1 VARASSARARR
12 LRAEARAQR
21 RWLAP
26 GRIASESLGL
36 LLLTFSMLALL
47 ALASFEAADPI
58 FRMGHVE
65 NLGGPLGASLAGLLL
80 RGFGAGAYLLAV
92 LLGVVG
98 ARLVAG
104 LRAAREGPSFWV
116 GAALVLA
123 ASSAVPELL
132 RGLAPARFGS
142 LEGGGLGRLLAGGE
156 RALLS
161 AYGGLLLSALLAGAG
176 ALRLTGVPTSV
187 AVQAMLSGAAACG
200 RAGIALFAAAER
212 ALARVALARRRTAA
226 GIRRAIEDVRVWL
239 ERRRRRRR
247 VAQLREP
254 DPDLPGVLPATSLA
268 RFAEDAGDGEALEA
282 DADDVE
288 AELETDDEGEGSPAS
303 AGRASSITAGRGAPR
318 GVEPAIVDHRAARGA
333 AKPKQ
338 ESFSFPEDHGDT
350 PWTQPD
356 IDLFQR
362 PPASARV
369 IDRESLIMNSRILEK
384 KLRDFGVNGRVV
396 TVHPGPVITM
406 YEFEPA
412 SGVKVNRIV
421 SLSDDLALA
430 LRALSVR
437 IIAPLPGKAVVGIEI
452 PNGEREVVYIR
463 DLLESESYRSSP
475 SKLTFVLG
483 KDIFGNPVEADLA
496 RMPHLLVA
504 GATGTGKSVF
514 LNSLLCSMLFRA
526 SPNELKLL
534 LVDPKLLELS
544 AYDGIPH
551 LIVDVVTNPK
561 RAAAALGGI
570 VHKMEER
577 YQMMSALGVRS
588 IDQFNTRVDEE
599 LAAGKKTFRL
609 KPKPGETESREIEF
623 RRLPYIVVVIDELA
637 DLMVVS
643 AHDVEEA
650 LQRLAQMARAA
661 GIHLVL
667 ATQRP
672 SVDVLTGVIKA
683 NFPARLSFQVSSRTD
698 SRTILDQ
705 NGADLLLGQGDM
717 LFLPPGTSKL
727 RRVHGA
733 FVSEKEVAALVADL
747 RKQGAPVFD
756 ETLVRMKE
764 ESEAKEERGDE
775 VDEMYDRAIAIV
787 AETRNASISYI
798 QRRLKVGYNRAARM
812 IEQMELDGI
821 IGRQEGTK
829 PREVYARALD
839 AE

>member
-1 VARASSARARR
+1 
-12 LRAEARAQR
+12 
-21 RWLAP
+21 
-26 GRIASESLGL
+26 
-36 LLLTFSMLALL
+36 
-47 ALASFEAADPI
+47 
-58 FRMGHVE
+58 
-65 NLGGPLGASLAGLLL
+65 
-80 RGFGAGAYLLAV
+80 
-92 LLGVVG
+92 
-98 ARLVAG
+98 
-104 LRAAREGPSFWV
+104 
-116 GAALVLA
+116 
-123 ASSAVPELL
+123 
-132 RGLAPARFGS
+132 
-142 LEGGGLGRLLAGGE
+142 
-156 RALLS
+156 
-161 AYGGLLLSALLAGAG
+161 
-176 ALRLTGVPTSV
+176 
-187 AVQAMLSGAAACG
+187 
-200 RAGIALFAAAER
+200 
-212 ALARVALARRRTAA
+212 
-226 GIRRAIEDVRVWL
+226 
-239 ERRRRRRR
+239 
-247 VAQLREP
+247 
-254 DPDLPGVLPATSLA
+254 
-268 RFAEDAGDGEALEA
+268 
-282 DADDVE
+282 
-288 AELETDDEGEGSPAS
+288 
-303 AGRASSITAGRGAPR
+303 
-318 GVEPAIVDHRAARGA
+318 
-333 AKPKQ
+333 
-338 ESFSFPEDHGDT
+338 
-350 PWTQPD
+350 
-356 IDLFQR
+356 
-362 PPASARV
+362 
-369 IDRESLIMNSRILEK
+369 
-384 KLRDFGVNGRVV
+384 
-396 TVHPGPVITM
+396 M

-463 DLLESESYRSSP
+463 DLLESESFRSSP
-475 SKLTFVLG
+475 SKLTLVLG

-544 AYDGIPH
+544 VYDGIPH
-551 LIVDVVTNPK
+551 LITDVVTNPK

-599 LAAGKKTFRL
+599 LAAGKKAFRL
-609 KPKPGETESREIEF
+609 KPKPGETEGREIEF

-756 ETLVRMKE
+756 ETLVRINE
-764 ESEAKEERGDE
+764 ESEAKEERGNE

>member
-1 VARASSARARR
+1 MARTGSVRARKPKP
-12 LRAEARAQR
+12 AVGGVG
-21 RWLAP
+21 WLAP
-26 GRIASESLGL
+26 GRLASESLGL
-36 LLLTFSMLALL
+36 GLVAVSLFAWLS
-47 ALASFEAADPI
+47 LASFSASDPL
-58 FRMGHVE
+58 FRMASVD
-65 NLGGPLGASLAGLLL
+65 NLGGPLGASLAGLLV
-80 RGFGAGAYLLAV
+80 RGFGLGAHVLVALA
-92 LLGVVG
+92 GVVG
-98 ARLVAG
+98 IRLTAG
-104 LRAAREGPSFWV
+104 LRAAREGPGFWI
-116 GAALVLA
+116 GSGLLLA
-123 ASSAVPELL
+123 AATAAPELL
-132 RGLAPARFGS
+132 RVLAPDRFGS
-142 LEGGGLGRLLAGGE
+142 LDGGALGRVLARAE
-156 RALLS
+156 RSLLS
-161 AYGGLLLSALLAGAG
+161 AYGGLFLSALIGVAG
-176 ALRLTGVPTSV
+176 ALRVTGVPTRS
-187 AVQAMLSGAAACG
+187 AVQAVLAGATACG
-200 RAGIALFAAAER
+200 RAGLAVGSAADRGVTQLILAGRRAGAGARRAAENFEIWR
-212 ALARVALARRRTAA
+212 
-226 GIRRAIEDVRVWL
+226 

-247 VAQLREP
+247 VALMREP
-254 DPDLPGVLPATSLA
+254 DPAPHSLDPAPALAGGAPDALSGVAGDDDV
-268 RFAEDAGDGEALEA
+268 AEDEEPVGEA
-282 DADDVE
+282 VE
-288 AELETDDEGEGSPAS
+288 EELAPSE
-303 AGRASSITAGRGAPR
+303 GRATGASPSRRARGA
-318 GVEPAIVDHRAARGA
+318 EPAIVDHRAARGA
-333 AKPKQ
+333 AQKPRQ
-338 ESFSFPEDHGDT
+338 ESFSFPEDHGDV
-350 PWTQPD
+350 PWSPPD

-362 PPASARV
+362 PPASGRS

-384 KLRDFGVNGRVV
+384 KLRDFGVHGRVV

-421 SLSDDLALA
+421 NLSDDLALA

-437 IIAPLPGKAVVGIEI
+437 IIAPLPGKSVVGIEI
-452 PNGEREVVYIR
+452 PNGEREIVYIR

-475 SKLTFVLG
+475 SKLTLVLG
-483 KDIFGNPVEADLA
+483 KDIFGNPVDADLA

-514 LNSLLCSMLFRA
+514 LNSLLCSILFRA
-526 SPNELKLL
+526 SPGELKLL

-544 AYDGIPH
+544 VYEGIPH
-551 LIVDVVTNPK
+551 LIADVVTNPK
-561 RAAAALGGI
+561 RAAAALAGV

-599 LAAGKKTFRL
+599 LAAGKKTFRI
-609 KPKPGETESREIEF
+609 KPKPGETEGREFEF

-643 AHDVEEA
+643 ARDVEEA

-733 FVSEKEVAALVADL
+733 FVSEKEVAALVAEL

-764 ESEAKEERGDE
+764 ESEAKEERGDD

-812 IEQMELDGI
+812 IEQMEIDGI
-821 IGRQEGTK
+821 IGPQEGTK

-839 AE
+839 DE